1 MVYEWRDRIQF
12 GKFTPESTCDGTRN
26 SFNSELIIENGKFY
40 NVDFIWG
47 LAKRLKAVSY
57 KTRSGIYKTGFFISF
72 GFIHILID
80 IKNFLILD
88 IEE

>member
-12 GKFTPESTCDGTRN
+12 GKFVPESQYDGIRN
-26 SFNSELIIENGKFY
+26 SFKPGLIIENGKYY

-47 LAKRLKAVSY
+47 LTRKLKAVTY
-57 KTRSGIYKTGFFISF
+57 KTKSGIYKTGFFISF
-72 GFIHILID
+72 GFIHILVD